1 MQTLTDSQKPHDI
14 LESTTN
20 TDGWKLE
27 LERVLPQLKVTIKT
41 GMKLCPI
48 QSFYSSHNYLIDLY
62 YMLIF
67 LWNYC
72 SRNNAIC
79 VMQGDLCFEQ
89 EARYSSID
97 NGLILVVFDAHDNL
111 HCTLFFSL
119 W

>member
-41 GMKLCPI
+41 GMKLFPI
-48 QSFYSSHNYLIDLY
+48 QSLYSSRIYLIYLH

-67 LWNYC
+67 YGI
-72 SRNNAIC
+72 A
-79 VMQGDLCFEQ
+79 VQ
-89 EARYSSID
+89 E
-97 NGLILVVFDAHDNL
+97 
-111 HCTLFFSL
+111 TM
-119 W
+119 